1 MIIRLFSGCL
11 KNMKLFQLN
20 QRPFSEF
27 KHESQSLIT
36 LALPIMLAQIATV
49 GVGAVDTAMAGAA
62 GKDDL
67 TAVALGSAVF
77 NTLFITF
84 LGMMASLN
92 PIISQLHGAGKT
104 EEVGETGR
112 QGLWFGLSMGM
123 IGMIFILLMIQ
134 PAQAY
139 LTMSERIENM
149 LGDYLFY
156 AALGLPAA
164 MLHRALHAYASSLN
178 RPKPIMWVSW
188 AALLLNIPL
197 NYIFVYGKFGLPEM
211 GGAGCGLATALVF
224 WFNALALG
232 GYIVKNRYFQPFGLT
247 RKMSFQNWHIQRQ
260 MWGLG
265 LPIGFSYFLEAAI
278 RWRYPTR
285 GLKSGFL
292 ALILFTSLSV
302 WVQGVYRDGTASNI
316 WANDAND
323 TTSDSTDSPMA
334 ASDAAAASHVST
346 NHTSAASTASKP
358 NELNAN
364 SLIKVERDFDL
375 FNPWAQKGTT
385 ISCES
390 LSKQHYP
397 VLLPPRFL
405 EDGYEWRNYQHGDGV
420 CNNLLYV
427 GTPYQGKPA
436 DIFYKIWQDRRSN
449 IYLMMSNQ
457 ADQALF
463 NESFTMT
470 RDNNGLAKSDYAKQL
485 KTGFSHLIDDD
496 SAPEA
501 DQEYIFTKAETP
513 TAPDTLPAG
522 CTWQSVKARPNTYQ
536 WGTGRI
542 NFRGQSIVKP
552 YTFCSDKHAG
562 VVHLSMDIQAAAKG
576 KTNTMEQR
584 LHIKLFNAHTLKPL
598 QCGSVSIP
606 LSASETLAWQSGQLK
621 AENIYLDPLKA
632 EGCLNVSVKLSNGR
646 TVSSGK

>member
-84 LGMMASLN
+84 LGVMASLN

-112 QGLWFGLSMGM
+112 QGLWFGLSMGL

-247 RKMSFQNWHIQRQ
+247 KKMSFPSWHIQKQ

-265 LPIGFSYFLEAAI
+265 LPIGFSYFLEASLFTCIVWLIADLGEDFVAAQQVVINLTSLTYMIPQAI
-278 RWRYPTR
+278 GSAATVRIGYALGQRNAALAEYRSGTALMNGLILATGTLILLILLRYPLVYIYTQDEDVVSIAVGILLCAAIFQLFDFTQCIASYALRGYKVTR
-285 GLKSGFL
+285 APMVIHAIAFWGMGLLPGYVLAYSFGMGIYGFWV
-292 ALILFTSLSV
+292 ALILSLAV
-302 WVQGVYRDGTASNI
+302 
-316 WANDAND
+316 
-323 TTSDSTDSPMA
+323 
-334 ASDAAAASHVST
+334 AAAALMYYLQRVSRAL
-346 NHTSAASTASKP
+346 SFSG
-358 NELNAN
+358 
-364 SLIKVERDFDL
+364 SL
-375 FNPWAQKGTT
+375 
-385 ISCES
+385 
-390 LSKQHYP
+390 
-397 VLLPPRFL
+397 
-405 EDGYEWRNYQHGDGV
+405 
-420 CNNLLYV
+420 
-427 GTPYQGKPA
+427 
-436 DIFYKIWQDRRSN
+436 
-449 IYLMMSNQ
+449 
-457 ADQALF
+457 
-463 NESFTMT
+463 
-470 RDNNGLAKSDYAKQL
+470 
-485 KTGFSHLIDDD
+485 
-496 SAPEA
+496 
-501 DQEYIFTKAETP
+501 
-513 TAPDTLPAG
+513 
-522 CTWQSVKARPNTYQ
+522 
-536 WGTGRI
+536 
-542 NFRGQSIVKP
+542 
-552 YTFCSDKHAG
+552 
-562 VVHLSMDIQAAAKG
+562 
-576 KTNTMEQR
+576 
-584 LHIKLFNAHTLKPL
+584 
-598 QCGSVSIP
+598 
-606 LSASETLAWQSGQLK
+606 
-621 AENIYLDPLKA
+621 
-632 EGCLNVSVKLSNGR
+632 
-646 TVSSGK
+646 